1 MIILNRQI
9 NTDFNKQ
16 KEQSDMIIEV
26 TEDTKVFGKSYV
38 KGKTFKCTR
47 SEARRLMSINSKVFR
62 IKVD

>member
-1 MIILNRQI
+1 MLILNRQI

-16 KEQSDMIIEV
+16 KDDSFMIIEV
-26 TEDTKVFGKSYV
+26 TEDTKVYGKSYP

-47 SEARRLMSINSKVFR
+47 SEARRLMSINSKVFK